1 VITIGALG
9 EGEFIKS
16 ELLFVSDHDASRLH
30 DFQLRAGDVVFS
42 RVADVGRSVVVKDDN
57 EGWIMSSNLMRIA
70 VDEQVARPDFL
81 QMALSGD
88 TRVKKQIRSRVNSGG
103 RDVANSDI
111 LNQLKFVWP
120 SIAEQ
125 DKFIAIATRINQ
137 RIIGEQKKSA
147 KLQKKKTGLMHDLLT
162 GKVAVKVDAPIEQE
176 A

>member
-1 VITIGALG
+1 
-9 EGEFIKS
+9 
-16 ELLFVSDHDASRLH
+16 
-30 DFQLRAGDVVFS
+30 
-42 RVADVGRSVVVKDDN
+42 
-57 EGWIMSSNLMRIA
+57 MSSNLMRIA

-111 LNQLKFVWP
+111 LNQLKFIWP

-162 GKVAVKVDAPIEQE
+162 GKVAVKVDEAQE
-176 A
+176 EHV